1 MFVPQGQTQTEIAV
15 HALQL
20 FVNHI
25 LVTFVSQGQTHTEI
39 AVHALQLFVNLVL
52 VTLRHF

>member
-1 MFVPQGQTQTEIAV
+1 MFLPQGQTQTEIAA